1 MSTQSNTFIRKFG
14 KLAIVITVTDWND
27 FKELEKF
34 SKHENPDFLLS
45 AITSA
50 NIYTNM
56 NPSMLIATRGDVKDI
71 TDDTH
76 GIGIDGILTGG
87 SNAGP
92 IWGYRHINGLSA
104 IDEMITPKIEDNGK

>member
-1 MSTQSNTFIRKFG
+1 MATQQNTFIRKFG
-14 KLAIVITVTDWND
+14 KLAIIITVTDWND

-34 SKHENPDFLLS
+34 SEHKDPDFLLS
-45 AITSA
+45 SFTDK

-56 NPSMLIATRGDVKDI
+56 NPSMLISTRGEVKDI

-92 IWGYRHINGLSA
+92 IWGYRKFSGLSA
-104 IDEMITPKIEDNGK
+104 LSEMITPKMEEEK